1 MAHAGAHLLMRIPP
15 YHHDKTWQRFF
26 AGMAIGAVIS
36 WLVFLQLFGILQEK
50 QVRKIAG
57 LKEEIVDLKNDIQI
71 WQQDYIQLNK
81 ENKKKLTIQDI
92 KINIINAEQY
102 KLDSYTKFRIE
113 ESVKNDIDHLIA
125 KDIETV
131 YKSKDLLKKAIEN
144 KTFEIDDRRY
154 KVEISELFLFTTLSI
169 DLKIKQGV

>member
-1 MAHAGAHLLMRIPP
+1 MAHTGAYFFMRIPP
-15 YHHDKTWQRFF
+15 YHRDKTWQRFF
-26 AGMAIGAVIS
+26 AGMAVGAVIS

-50 QVRKIAG
+50 QVRRIAK
-57 LKEEIVDLKNDIQI
+57 LKDEIVDLQNDIQI

-113 ESVKNDIDHLIA
+113 ESIRNDIDDLIA

-131 YKSKDLLKKAIEN
+131 YKSKELLKKTIEN

-169 DLKIKQGV
+169 QLKIKQGD

>member
-1 MAHAGAHLLMRIPP
+1 MAHTGAYFFMRIPP
-15 YHHDKTWQRFF
+15 YHRDKTWQRFF
-26 AGMAIGAVIS
+26 AGMAVGAVIS

-50 QVRKIAG
+50 QVRQIAK
-57 LKEEIVDLKNDIQI
+57 LKETIVDLQNDIQI

-113 ESVKNDIDHLIA
+113 ENIRNDIDDLIA

-131 YKSKDLLKKAIEN
+131 YKNKELLKKTIEN

-169 DLKIKQGV
+169 QLKIKQGV

>member
-1 MAHAGAHLLMRIPP
+1 MRIPP
-15 YHHDKTWQRFF
+15 YHRDKTWQRFF
-26 AGMAIGAVIS
+26 AGMAVGAVIS

-50 QVRKIAG
+50 QVRQIAK
-57 LKEEIVDLKNDIQI
+57 LKETIVDLQNDIQI

-113 ESVKNDIDHLIA
+113 ENIRNDIDDLIA

-131 YKSKDLLKKAIEN
+131 YKNKELLKKTIEN

-169 DLKIKQGV
+169 QLKIKQGV